1 LALKDFEDPQ
11 ERLLVIDEAHEL
23 DKYITSSLT
32 DGISTYTLR
41 VEIMER
47 VLQFLPEANNVD
59 VEGFLIG
66 TSLGFLNQRSRC
78 PCRTWDPT

>member
-1 LALKDFEDPQ
+1 MLLLGKAQKKEKKARILIINHALLALKDFEDPQ
-11 ERLLVIDEAHEL
+11 DRLLVIDEAHEL

-47 VLQFLPEANNVD
+47 ILQF
-59 VEGFLIG
+59 
-66 TSLGFLNQRSRC
+66 C
-78 PCRTWDPT
+78 PMWTMWMWRIL